1 MFVHK
6 KASLPPSLRNQRLI
20 RLISWVSSKRPSFL
34 NLFEVKT
41 AAPAKTP
48 RSWNAKSAK
57 SKRKKNAWDKQNKR
71 KSKRTNNE

>member
-1 MFVHK
+1 MYK

-57 SKRKKNAWDKQNKR
+57 SKKKKKTPGT
-71 KSKRTNNE
+71 SRTKERANEQTNE